1 AYLAV
6 VREWGQSL
14 ESADTYT
21 FGHCERVA
29 QLGVAVARA
38 LGLDEH
44 AQTTVRLGAYL
55 HDLGKVRVPHEILS
69 KPGPLTRDE
78 FEVVQMHPIWGSSCS
93 RRSSSPGISSPSSAG
108 TTSATTGPAIP
119 TACAATRSR
128 CRHRSWASWTCTTLS
143 PPRAPTAR
151 RSRGRRRSRR
161 STAAAGTGRRRCSAP
176 SVRRWCSPRPHPRKS
191 LHGARKHSSRIS
203 HS

>member
-1 AYLAV
+1 MGRNQEALSLLNAAHRLLGRLDGGAHLVHVAGKMAELEAAYLAV

-69 KPGPLTRDE
+69 KPGPLTRSE
-78 FEVVQMHPIWGSSCS
+78 E
-93 RRSSSPGISSPSSAG
+93 RRVGKE
-108 TTSATTGPAIP
+108 
-119 TACAATRSR
+119 CRSR
-128 CRHRSWASWTCTTLS
+128 WS
-143 PPRAPTAR
+143 PY
-151 RSRGRRRSRR
+151 
-161 STAAAGTGRRRCSAP
+161 
-176 SVRRWCSPRPHPRKS
+176 H
-191 LHGARKHSSRIS
+191 
-203 HS
+203 